1 MENKFA
7 DKKFLFMGDSITAL
21 GMGERGWVRYFCEI
35 INPGLVVNTAVVGC
49 RWADNE
55 KTVYNGNP
63 IWSGEP
69 GGDDNHNVIG
79 NQIEKLLRGKDSTH
93 PNYNR
98 VPEYDDFDYIF
109 IAAGTNDGDNSHEPE
124 DIDAINKQ
132 FHISSDEVLPLEQ
145 VNRRRWAGAVR
156 YAYENLRN
164 MYPNAKIFICSPIQA
179 NEYFR
184 DYKSTERK
192 GRMLKAICNKISDV
206 TFVNTFECG
215 ICGIFETYQKNGRDL
230 IDGLHPNANGA
241 KKMGLYNARVFLN
254 NVF

>member
-1 MENKFA
+1 
-7 DKKFLFMGDSITAL
+7 
-21 GMGERGWVRYFCEI
+21 
-35 INPGLVVNTAVVGC
+35 
-49 RWADNE
+49 
-55 KTVYNGNP
+55 
-63 IWSGEP
+63 
-69 GGDDNHNVIG
+69 
-79 NQIEKLLRGKDSTH
+79 
-93 PNYNR
+93 
-98 VPEYDDFDYIF
+98 
-109 IAAGTNDGDNSHEPE
+109 
-124 DIDAINKQ
+124 
-132 FHISSDEVLPLEQ
+132 
-145 VNRRRWAGAVR
+145 
-156 YAYENLRN
+156 

-179 NEYFR
+179 NEHFR